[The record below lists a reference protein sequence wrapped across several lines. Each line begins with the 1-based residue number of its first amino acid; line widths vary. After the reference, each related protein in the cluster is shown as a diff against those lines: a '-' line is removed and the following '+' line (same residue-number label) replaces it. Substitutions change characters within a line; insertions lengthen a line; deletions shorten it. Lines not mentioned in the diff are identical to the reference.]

1 MSMNTTTEAGTRRAR
16 RSGANG
22 EGAGVAL
29 QDLEG
34 RPLPAGPLD
43 RPEPEAATAADLEP
57 VYDVPVTVSAV
68 LGRSRMEV
76 TDLLSMEGGKV
87 IELDRKVGEAV
98 DIFVNGRLI
107 ARGEVVLVEGK
118 LGVTMTEI
126 LRADR

>member
-1 MSMNTTTEAGTRRAR
+1 MANTTEEQPRRGR
-16 RSGANG
+16 RGQQGMS
-22 EGAGVAL
+22 L
-29 QDLEG
+29 QNLE
-34 RPLPAGPLD
+34 D
-43 RPEPEAATAADLEP
+43 RPMPPSTPERERDMAASAADLEP

-76 TDLLSMEGGKV
+76 SDLLAMDSGQV

-126 LRADR
+126 IRPDR

>member
-1 MSMNTTTEAGTRRAR
+1 MSLNNDTGNGAARGASDAGM
-16 RSGANG
+16 S
-22 EGAGVAL
+22 L
-29 QDLEG
+29 QDLKT
-34 RPLPAGPLD
+34 RPLPALGEDAPD
-43 RPEPEAATAADLEP
+43 GAAASAADLEP
-57 VYDVPVTVSAV
+57 LYDVPVTVSAV

-76 TDLLSMEGGKV
+76 SDLLRMESGKV

>member
-1 MSMNTTTEAGTRRAR
+1 MP
-16 RSGANG
+16 
-22 EGAGVAL
+22 AL
-29 QDLEG
+29 GSEREVQS
-34 RPLPAGPLD
+34 ASS
-43 RPEPEAATAADLEP
+43 ADLEP

-68 LGRSRMEV
+68 LGRSKMEV
-76 TDLLSMEGGKV
+76 SELLGMETGKV

-126 LRADR
+126 IRADR

>member
-1 MSMNTTTEAGTRRAR
+1 MSMETDTGQQ
-16 RSGANG
+16 SGAKRG
-22 EGAGVAL
+22 GGMSL

-34 RPLPAGPLD
+34 RPMPAMADEHRGS
-43 RPEPEAATAADLEP
+43 AASSAADLEP
-57 VYDVPVTVSAV
+57 LYDVPVTVSAV
-68 LGRSRMEV
+68 LGRSKMEV
-76 TDLLSMEGGKV
+76 SDLLRMDTGKV

-126 LRADR
+126 LRPDR

>member
-1 MSMNTTTEAGTRRAR
+1 MNTTTEGAR
-16 RSGANG
+16 GRGKIGGDGMS
-22 EGAGVAL
+22 L
-29 QDLEG
+29 QDLKG
-34 RPLPAGPLD
+34 RPMPPAGAVAE
-43 RPEPEAATAADLEP
+43 RTVSAGAADLEP

-68 LGRSRMEV
+68 LGRSKMEV
-76 TDLLSMEGGKV
+76 SELLAMESGKV

>member
-1 MSMNTTTEAGTRRAR
+1 MTMKTET
-16 RSGANG
+16 GAASQRG
-22 EGAGVAL
+22 KLGAGMSL

-34 RPLPAGPLD
+34 RPLPALGEERHD
-43 RPEPEAATAADLEP
+43 AEAVSASDLEP
-57 VYDVPVTVSAV
+57 LYDVPVTVSAV
-68 LGRSRMEV
+68 LGRSKMEV
-76 TDLLSMEGGKV
+76 SDLLRMDSGKV

-126 LRADR
+126 LRVDR